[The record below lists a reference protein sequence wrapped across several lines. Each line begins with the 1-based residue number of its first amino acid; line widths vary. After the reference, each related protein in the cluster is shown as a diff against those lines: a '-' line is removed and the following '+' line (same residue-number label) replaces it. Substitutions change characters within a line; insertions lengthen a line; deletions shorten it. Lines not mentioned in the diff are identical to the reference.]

1 MERFHVIP
9 AAAPPGSA
17 EPGQRWVFQGS
28 WCLKDRLPS
37 AAELL
42 TLAGPLPSLAKPPRI
57 TLDASAV
64 SAWDSAFAMLLN
76 RLSLQLQAQGAQLD
90 LSALPQGLRRLLEL
104 AQQGQPPEAQSQGQF
119 GWLHSLGL
127 ATLNLW
133 GDLQAFARFVGEL
146 LLAGLQCLRGRG
158 AFRARDFW
166 AVVEQV
172 GPQALGIVS
181 LISFLVGLIL
191 AYMGAAQLA
200 MFGAQIYIA
209 DLVGIGM
216 VREIGA
222 LMTGI
227 VIAGRSGAAFAAQLG
242 TMQVNEEID
251 AYRTAGLAPM
261 QFLVL
266 PRVLALLCMTPLL
279 TIYSSVM
286 GILAGALVV
295 VLVFG
300 LDATA
305 YFHQTLEVLT
315 LTDFWVGLLKGGVYG
330 AMVGLSGCLRGMQC
344 GRSAQAVGEAA
355 TSAVVTGILL
365 IVVTASMLTIMFYKL
380 GI

>member
-1 MERFHVIP
+1 MP
-9 AAAPPGSA
+9 AAAPPGST

-28 WCLKDRLPS
+28 WCLQDRLPS
-37 AAELL
+37 AAELIAR
-42 TLAGPLPSLAKPPRI
+42 AGLEIGSAAGTKPPLI
-57 TLDASAV
+57 SLDAGAV
-64 SAWDSAFAMLLN
+64 SAWDSAFALLLN

-90 LSALPQGLRRLLEL
+90 LSALPQGLRRLLQL
-104 AQQGQPPEAQSQGQF
+104 AQLGQPPEVQSQASF
-119 GWLHSLGL
+119 GWVHKLGQ
-127 ATLNLW
+127 ATLTLW
-133 GDLQAFARFVGEL
+133 GDLLEFARFVGEL
-146 LLAGLQCLRGRG
+146 LLAGLQTLGGRG
-158 AFRARDFW
+158 GFRARDFW
-166 AVVEQV
+166 AIVEQV

-251 AYRTAGLAPM
+251 AYRTTGLAPM

-279 TIYSSVM
+279 TVYSSVM
-286 GILAGALVV
+286 GILAGALVAM
-295 VLVFG
+295 LVFG

-305 YFHQTLEVLT
+305 YFRQTLEVLT
-315 LTDFWVGLLKGGVYG
+315 LTDFWVGLLKGAVYG

-355 TSAVVTGILL
+355 TSAVVTSILL

>member
-1 MERFHVIP
+1 MRRFHVLPDSPP
-9 AAAPPGSA
+9 ASSVQPV
-17 EPGQRWVFQGS
+17 QRWVFEGS
-28 WCLKDRLPS
+28 WCLNEGLP
-37 AAELL
+37 AVADLL
-42 TLAGPLPSLAKPPRI
+42 AQAGPLPASPAKI
-57 TLDASAV
+57 ALDASAV
-64 SAWDSAFAMLLN
+64 SAWDSGFAMLLN
-76 RLSLQLQAQGAQLD
+76 RLVVRLQAQGAQLD
-90 LSALPQGLRRLLEL
+90 LAALPQGLRRLLQLAEL
-104 AQQGQPPEAQSQGQF
+104 GQPPEPQSRAKPGAVQK
-119 GWLHSLGL
+119 LGE
-127 ATLNLW
+127 ATLKLW
-133 GDLQAFARFVGEL
+133 ADMQAFARFIGEL
-146 LLAGLQCLRGRG
+146 LLAGLQSLGGRG
-158 AFRARDFW
+158 SFRSRDFW

-200 MFGAQIYIA
+200 LFGAQIYIA
-209 DLVGIGM
+209 DLVSIGM

-279 TIYSSVM
+279 TLYASVM

-305 YFHQTLEVLT
+305 YFNQTLEVLT
-315 LTDFWVGLLKGGVYG
+315 LTDLWVGLLKAAVYG

-344 GRSAQAVGEAA
+344 GRSAQAVGDAA